1 MGRPKRGTHAVAT
14 PERILDAAERAFGAH
29 AFAAAKLAD
38 IAREADVRRP
48 SLLYYFPS
56 KVELHTAVVDRL
68 FADLIRRFETLV
80 PSSEPAKAIDTLLL
94 TWLAFLEERPAF
106 APMVLRGIVDGQ
118 ERVRDHLQEQLVPL
132 LDLLETGILA
142 AGVAPEG
149 LSVRSA
155 LLQIGSD
162 SLLRASAG
170 PLREQLWGTTPGLVT
185 VRRLFNLPLDAPVP
199 PVLQAAEEM
208 NRAG

>member
-1 MGRPKRGTHAVAT
+1 MGRPAGTHAVAT
-14 PERILDAAERAFGAH
+14 LERILDAAERAFGVH
-29 AFAAAKLAD
+29 AFASAKLRTSPEKRTCGGQAS
-38 IAREADVRRP
+38 V
-48 SLLYYFPS
+48 LLPPRS
-56 KVELHTAVVDRL
+56 SCTPQLWTVCS
-68 FADLIRRFETLV
+68 DLIHRFETWSV
-80 PSSEPAKAIDTLLL
+80 PSSDPAKAIDTLLL
-94 TWLAFLEERPAF
+94 TGRVPEERPAF

-118 ERVRDHLQEQLVPL
+118 ERVRGHLQKQLVPL

-199 PVLQAAEEM
+199 PVLQAAEG
-208 NRAG
+208 RSQAS